1 MYMDNFIKEKVDL
14 VTFNLGFLPGSDK
27 KICTNSYT
35 TTNAI
40 KKAYE
45 LLNKNGMIILTAYSR
60 HPGGLKEA
68 NDIDMFLEN
77 SDYDYEKK
85 RFDYEIVY
93 LIKKDANL

>member
-1 MYMDNFIKEKVDL
+1 MYAQGTSSLEYPVKNLRVKFKGDKIAVRPGLEPVDL

-45 LLNKNGMIILTAYSR
+45 LLNVNGIIILTT
-60 HPGGLKEA
+60 
-68 NDIDMFLEN
+68 
-77 SDYDYEKK
+77 
-85 RFDYEIVY
+85 
-93 LIKKDANL
+93 